1 MKIIE
6 QKVIRFISE
15 NELIVPGDRL
25 LIALSGGP
33 DSVFLFHFIKKFEK
47 KYKISFGAVHI
58 NHLLRGKD
66 SDTDE
71 NFCKKLC
78 KEFEVEF
85 HLKKKDVKS
94 YAKKNKLSLEVA
106 ARKVRY
112 EFFKKVSDKYNFT
125 KILTAHNADDNAETV
140 LLNLI
145 KGAGLNGIA
154 GIPVKRDNIIRPILC
169 LSKKE
174 ISDYLDSNKLNYRID
189 KSNLSED
196 FERNFLRNSVIP
208 LITKRLNRS
217 FAKSVLTTS
226 INFQSLVSDI
236 KSIGIKYKQAI
247 KVEEGKVVSLNLNE
261 LKTDSA
267 FLRYILK
274 ETIDNCFNIN
284 SESSDV
290 KKLFALFAKQTGK
303 SEELSFK
310 LLAKKERNQIIISKD
325 VIADKFEK
333 IDIQIGDEVKLHNQ
347 KLSINYVDKNN
358 LKFNTSKNIEYISG
372 DNIRNNFTVRN
383 WKDGDRFF
391 PIGMKGS
398 KKISDYLSE
407 LKINSFLKK
416 DQLVLENSGN
426 IVWVIGKRIDDR
438 FKVKS
443 NTKKVLKLC
452 LS

>member
-15 NELIVPGDRL
+15 NELIIPGDRL

-33 DSVFLFHFIKKFEK
+33 DSVFLFHFIKKYQK
-47 KYKISFGAVHI
+47 KYKISFGAVHV

-66 SDTDE
+66 SDADE

-85 HLKKKDVKS
+85 HLKKKDVNS

-106 ARKVRY
+106 ARKIRY
-112 EFFKKVSDKYNFT
+112 DFFSKVAVKFNYN
-125 KILTAHNADDNAETV
+125 KILTAHNADDNSETV

-174 ISDYLDSNKLNYRID
+174 ISDYLESNKLNYRID
-189 KSNLSED
+189 KSNLTED
-196 FERNFLRNSVIP
+196 FERNFLRKSVIP

-226 INFQSLVSDI
+226 INLQTLVSDI
-236 KSIGIKYKQAI
+236 NSIGIKFKHAI
-247 KVEEGKVVSLNLNE
+247 KVKKGKVVSLNLDE
-261 LKTDSA
+261 LKTDTA
-267 FLRYILK
+267 FLKYILK
-274 ETIDNCFNIN
+274 ETIDNCFNIK

-290 KKLFALFAKQTGK
+290 KKIFALFAKQSGK
-303 SEELSFK
+303 SEELGFK
-310 LLAKKERNQIIISKD
+310 LIGKKERNKIIISKEVD
-325 VIADKFEK
+325 TVKSGK
-333 IDIQIGDEVKLHNQ
+333 IDLQIGDEVKLRDQ
-347 KLSINYVDKNN
+347 KLSINYTDASN
-358 LKFNTSKNIEYISG
+358 LKFNSSKNIEYISG
-372 DNIRNNFTVRN
+372 DNIGNNFTVRN
-383 WKDGDRFF
+383 WKNGDRFF

-398 KKISDYLSE
+398 KKISDYLNE

-416 DQLVLENSGN
+416 DQLILENNGK